1 MLCDSFIRNTEKYFT
16 SVLIEKEEECEWIEK
31 NMYPVTAYL
40 MPYIYVCFIRHVYS
54 SLFNKNKVLITNLK
68 DL

>member
-1 MLCDSFIRNTEKYFT
+1 MIHLLEIQKNTLHL
-16 SVLIEKEEECEWIEK
+16 VLIEKEEECEWIEK

-40 MPYIYVCFIRHVYS
+40 MPYIYVCFIRHMYS